1 LYRSKT
7 SREPADLKSGI
18 RLADHMIGGAL
29 QHRFVPFALEAL
41 LVRAQLHA
49 GLGDDRASRADYRLA
64 LELGQSEGYISIFV
78 EEGPP
83 IAAALKNLLE
93 QNQLGTVQPDYVR
106 QILAA
111 FPGPGPSTATPSR
124 LPPEF
129 EPLTERELDVLRL
142 MAEGMK
148 YEEIAE
154 RLYISLN
161 TVRSH
166 VKAVYGKFGV
176 DNRTK
181 AIEAARQMR
190 IL

>member
-1 LYRSKT
+1 M
-7 SREPADLKSGI
+7 ADLKSGI
-18 RLADHMIGGAL
+18 RLADHLINGAL
-29 QHRFVPFALEAL
+29 PHRFIPFALEAL
-41 LVRAQLHA
+41 LVRDHVHA
-49 GLGDDRASRADYRLA
+49 VLGDDRASRADYRLA
-64 LELGQSEGYISIFV
+64 LELGEPEGYISIFV

-83 IAAALKNLLE
+83 IALALKNLLG
-93 QNQLGTVQPDYVR
+93 QDQLGMVKPDYVR
-106 QILAA
+106 QILAS
-111 FPGPGPSTATPSR
+111 FPGPGPSTATPVRPS
-124 LPPEF
+124 PEF

-166 VKAVYGKFGV
+166 VKAVYAKFGV

>member
-1 LYRSKT
+1 MGRSSRIT
-7 SREPADLKSGI
+7 S
-18 RLADHMIGGAL
+18 
-29 QHRFVPFALEAL
+29 
-41 LVRAQLHA
+41 
-49 GLGDDRASRADYRLA
+49 
-64 LELGQSEGYISIFV
+64 
-78 EEGPP
+78 
-83 IAAALKNLLE
+83 
-93 QNQLGTVQPDYVR
+93 R

-124 LPPEF
+124 PPPEF